1 MHDFRLGG
9 HEHGRFWP
17 VGHPSVFSNDTW
29 HLEITAGQRIVLAY
43 TMGMDGAPM
52 SHSVTV
58 TEFFPDGPN
67 GCRLVFTEQGAY
79 YGGPDDVKNRRGG
92 FEDLL
97 GKLEAELATHA

>member
-1 MHDFRLGG
+1 M
-9 HEHGRFWP
+9 
-17 VGHPSVFSNDTW
+17 GHPSVFSNDTW

-58 TEFFPDGPN
+58 TEFFPDRPN

-79 YGGPDDVKNRRGG
+79 YDGSDDVKNRRGG